1 MGTVNYTTGKI
12 ELTNL
17 SISGTTLASGKV
29 NILIEPSSY
38 DVVSVRNQL
47 ASIANEDIIIQAI
60 ADKVASGESTSS
72 ADYVHTQVR

>member
-1 MGTVNYTTGKI
+1 MFV
-12 ELTNL
+12 
-17 SISGTTLASGKV
+17 
-29 NILIEPSSY
+29 EPSSY

-47 ASIANEDIIIQAI
+47 ASISNEDIIVEAI